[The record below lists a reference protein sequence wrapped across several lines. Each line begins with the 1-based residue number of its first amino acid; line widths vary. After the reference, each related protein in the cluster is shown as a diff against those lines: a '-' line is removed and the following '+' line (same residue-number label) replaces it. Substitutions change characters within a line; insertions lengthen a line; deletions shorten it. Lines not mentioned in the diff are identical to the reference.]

1 MGGRATAG
9 MVFLALMLLSLT
21 PVTLAQASGA
31 GWERSCTIH
40 IVAVSSAGGGVLG
53 NLTVTVRYPGHGRVY
68 VSTSPASMVD
78 TQGSARIAAFA
89 ASLIAGVDMGEYDF
103 YYAIDSPSII
113 IGGPSAGSAMAL
125 ATLAVLEG
133 RECPRDVAI
142 TGMIQPDASIG
153 PVGGL
158 KEKLEAAAQGG
169 ARLFIVPAGQEV
181 YTYYETRYKRIGPI
195 VTVER
200 VPVTVN
206 LTEYGEELGVK
217 VETAATL
224 VDAYNLAIGGL
235 DLPTGPVQPPAWILD
250 RLASYTESLNK
261 TVHELAS
268 EVEGHSTYTVSL
280 ASNATSLAE
289 EAVQL
294 LAGGEYYPAAILAV
308 RAYSLALQAYWID
321 KAIADNLNV
330 TGLVREANETLIQA
344 YSLADNASSEA
355 GRANVDL
362 VVKAYSKLGLASYYY
377 KKALDNLVENNGSYS
392 LPYSIIYGVDPEGA
406 VYASIAV
413 ALANWSAFWSKAA
426 ISTLPGEP
434 VEDARLEET
443 ARLLVAQAKTTTAYV
458 VTLLQEAGG
467 DPRKAD
473 AAVYLSDLA
482 MTSQD
487 PLAQIGYS
495 IESIAESTRAIHESF
510 TLDHEATAR
519 GLTRIAQS
527 LAYQTGS
534 PVAALLLQYIN
545 STNDTMEQMLAASRA
560 VLYAWT
566 YKELTGN
573 TVNTTT
579 TTTTSP
585 PAATT
590 TTSHETTTESQ
601 GATPGNT
608 TGEAQTTGATGQA
621 STGLALALVGLLG
634 LLLGVAVGLQARGG
648 APS

>member
-1 MGGRATAG
+1 
-9 MVFLALMLLSLT
+9 MLLLVALIAPT
-21 PVTLAQASGA
+21 PLAWAAPQGLA
-31 GWERSCTIH
+31 WERSCTIH

-53 NLTVTVRYPGHGRVY
+53 NLTVTVRYPGEGRVY

-89 ASLIAGVDMGEYDF
+89 ASLLAGVDMGEYDF

-133 RECPRDVAI
+133 KECPRDVAI

-181 YTYYETRYKRIGPI
+181 YTYYETRYRRIGFL

-206 LTEYGEELGVK
+206 LTEYGEKLGVR

-235 DLPTGPVQPPAWILD
+235 ELPTGPVEPPKWILD
-250 RLASYTESLNK
+250 ELSGYVESINASVNSLVARVKGASPYTR
-261 TVHELAS
+261 
-268 EVEGHSTYTVSL
+268 
-280 ASNATSLAE
+280 SLAE
-289 EAVQL
+289 NATR
-294 LAGGEYYPAAILAV
+294 LAGEASGLLEGGEAYEAAILMV
-308 RAYSLALQAYWID
+308 RAYSLALEAYWID
-321 KAIADNLNV
+321 EALQNDLNV
-330 TGLVREANETLIQA
+330 TGLIVEANDSIQKA
-344 YSLADNASSEA
+344 YSLAEEASRDVTSGNA
-355 GRANVDL
+355 DL
-362 VVKAYSKLGLASYYY
+362 IVKAYSKLGLAVYYY
-377 KKALDNLVENNGSYS
+377 KKALDSLEAENGTYRLRYS
-392 LPYSIIYGVDPEGA
+392 LLYGVDASGA
-406 VYASIAV
+406 VYASIAE
-413 ALANWSAFWSKAA
+413 ALASWSLFWAQAAVKAA
-426 ISTLPGEP
+426 PGDP
-434 VEDARLEET
+434 VPTGRLGET

-467 DPRKAD
+467 DPGKAE

-482 MTSQD
+482 ITAEN
-487 PLAQIGYS
+487 PLEAIGYS

-510 TLDHEATAR
+510 TLDHESTAE
-519 GLTRIAQS
+519 GLARIAES

-534 PVAALLLQYIN
+534 PAAALLIQYIN
-545 STNDTMEQMLAASRA
+545 ATNDTMEKLLAASRA
-560 VLYAWT
+560 ILYAWT
-566 YKELTGN
+566 YKELTGATNN
-573 TVNTTT
+573 TLTATTQPPATGATTT
-579 TTTTSP
+579 TTGTTG
-585 PAATT
+585 TT
-590 TTSHETTTESQ
+590 TTTPAGAG
-601 GATPGNT
+601 GATSQTGGA
-608 TGEAQTTGATGQA
+608 GEAGGQA
-621 STGLALALVGLLG
+621 AIGLALALVGLLG